1 MRIRSIVGVIFCLL
15 GLVWIAQGTNMMHGS
30 GMSGHGGW
38 TVIGVVALVLGLVIL
53 LQGRRLGGGRSG

>member
-1 MRIRSIVGVIFCLL
+1 MRIRSIIGVIFCLV

-30 GMSGHGGW
+30 GMSGRGSW

-53 LQGRRLGGGRSG
+53 LGGRRFGGRSSG